1 MSLSIDG
8 INILIYYD
16 QIQLFNFYCFFFFL
30 GLDNQHNSALWDF
43 SIMVITL
50 KHAFLYLPI
59 KSQQDPNLKVV

>member
-1 MSLSIDG
+1 MVSTFLFTMTQYNYLTSIV
-8 INILIYYD
+8 
-16 QIQLFNFYCFFFFL
+16 FFFL